1 MLFERRRAL
10 VDVCRWCSAAAVF
23 RMRVSPKPW
32 QPHWSPGSMCISTAR
47 CHLATAGLRSARRS
61 WPLPSR
67 EACRDWRSVRLQADQ
82 GSTTM
87 CLGVPGKVIDVNGL
101 IATVD
106 FWGVR
111 KQVRLEVVDEPVQP
125 GDYILNHVG
134 YAIRRIPDA
143 EIDATLA
150 LYEELLARAESEDDL
165 MAADI
170 RGEIHGAGDD
180 H

>member
-1 MLFERRRAL
+1 
-10 VDVCRWCSAAAVF
+10 
-23 RMRVSPKPW
+23 
-32 QPHWSPGSMCISTAR
+32 
-47 CHLATAGLRSARRS
+47 
-61 WPLPSR
+61 
-67 EACRDWRSVRLQADQ
+67 
-82 GSTTM
+82 M
-87 CLGVPGKVIDVNGL
+87 CLGVPGRVVAVDGL

-134 YAIRRIPDA
+134 YAIRRIPDG

-150 LYEELLARAESEDDL
+150 LYEELLHRAATEQDL

-170 RGEIHGAGDD
+170 RGEIQGADD
-180 H
+180 DYA

>member
-1 MLFERRRAL
+1 
-10 VDVCRWCSAAAVF
+10 
-23 RMRVSPKPW
+23 
-32 QPHWSPGSMCISTAR
+32 
-47 CHLATAGLRSARRS
+47 
-61 WPLPSR
+61 
-67 EACRDWRSVRLQADQ
+67 
-82 GSTTM
+82 M
-87 CLGVPGKVIDVNGL
+87 CLGVPGKVIAVDGL

-134 YAIRRIPDA
+134 YAIRRIPDG

-150 LYEELLARAESEDDL
+150 LYEELLHRAANEQDL

-170 RGEIHGAGDD
+170 RGEIHGATDD
-180 H
+180 RS